1 MCAEVND
8 THRELLCWYNV
19 SLCAIEQEQW
29 QVARDAAG
37 RVLAADPASES
48 RWIAAAELNS
58 GLIAEGTGDIAAGR
72 IHYTTSRDRR
82 IRNRQHALIIDSLAG
97 LLRVAV
103 AGRDR
108 KMTRQLRARITRQ
121 ISQRGLV
128 GVEHVGRLFVTLI
141 EASLALHDETA
152 ACEYARQGTAFLT
165 ERADG
170 LTDPVNR
177 ESYLTNVQAHRRVF
191 ELVAELA

>member
-19 SLCAIEQEQW
+19 SHCAIEQEQW

-37 RVLAADPASES
+37 WVLAADPASES
-48 RWIAAAELNS
+48 RWIAAAKLNS
-58 GLIAEGTGDIAAGR
+58 GLVAEGTGDIAAGR

-82 IRNRQHALIIDSLAG
+82 IRNRQHALIFDSLAG

-103 AGRDR
+103 AERDR
-108 KMTRQLRARITRQ
+108 KMTRSLRARIKRQ

-128 GVEHVGRLFVTLI
+128 GVEHVGRLFVALI
-141 EASLALHDETA
+141 EASLPCMTKPPRASMRGR
-152 ACEYARQGTAFLT
+152 ARRFLPS
-165 ERADG
+165 APMG
-170 LTDPVNR
+170 
-177 ESYLTNVQAHRRVF
+177 
-191 ELVAELA
+191 